1 MESEHKV
8 SIGIPVYNGEKYL
21 RKRLDSIINQTF
33 TNYEIIISDNA
44 SIDSTSKIC
53 EEYIKKC
60 PKIKY
65 IRQKINFGAIHN
77 FNFLINEA
85 KGEYY
90 IAAAVDD
97 LWEPTF
103 LEKNVKVLD
112 TQKNIVGS
120 ISEIDFFGYEKQPK
134 INPYIAALKRVVR
147 KQDSE
152 PLYNHVLSVSGDYK
166 RKAALYL
173 RFNQGSFLYGLFRK
187 DKLLKRVIR
196 PIGSWD
202 LVVILNA
209 LKEGDLYVIDEILM
223 HKFAGGES
231 SKGSLHAHKFHDL
244 PFWDLILPS
253 STLAF
258 WCIRNIG
265 IKFYFKNIDWFILLT
280 LYGWYT
286 ILLEIVRKW
295 LFVVF

>member
-1 MESEHKV
+1 MTSE
-8 SIGIPVYNGEKYL
+8 
-21 RKRLDSIINQTF
+21 
-33 TNYEIIISDNA
+33 
-44 SIDSTSKIC
+44 IC
-53 EEYIKKC
+53 EEYLKKC

-65 IRQKINFGAIHN
+65 IKQKMNLGAINN

-120 ISEIDFFGYEKQPK
+120 IGNVDFFGYKKQPK
-134 INPYIAALKRVVR
+134 INPHITALKRMIR

-152 PLYNHVLSVSGDYK
+152 PLYNHVLSVSGDYEDK
-166 RKAALYL
+166 VNKYL
-173 RFNQGSFLYGLFRK
+173 RFNQGSFVYGLFRK
-187 DKLLKRVIR
+187 DKLQKWVIQR
-196 PIGSWD
+196 IASWD
-202 LVVILNA
+202 LVVILNV
-209 LKEGDLYVIDEILM
+209 LKEGDLYVIDEFLM
-223 HKFAGGES
+223 HKFVGGES
-231 SKGSLHAHKFHDL
+231 SKGILNAYKIDDL

-253 STLAF
+253 SSLAL

-265 IKFYFKNIDWFILLT
+265 IKFYFKNLDWFILLV
-280 LYGWYT
+280 LYGWRS
-286 ILLEIVRKW
+286 ILLELSKKETIYIFKK
-295 LFVVF
+295 